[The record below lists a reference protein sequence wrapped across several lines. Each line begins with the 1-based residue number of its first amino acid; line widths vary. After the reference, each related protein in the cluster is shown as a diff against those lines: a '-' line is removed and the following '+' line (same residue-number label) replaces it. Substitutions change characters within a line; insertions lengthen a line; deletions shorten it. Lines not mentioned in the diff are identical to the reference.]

1 MYGMEEMDVD
11 WIVGIEEN
19 RIENAMESTIKYYKY
34 ISWNDIAR

>member
-19 RIENAMESTIKYYKY
+19 GIENGMESTIKY
-34 ISWNDIAR
+34 ISWNGIAR